1 MRIGI
6 LGGSFDPPHEGHIA
20 LAKTA
25 RDQLDLDEVVLV
37 PAFRNPLK
45 TRRSADARHRLRMT
59 QLAAEGEIGL
69 SVSNIEIS
77 RGGRSYAVET
87 LEELQYANPGDY
99 WFIVGSDALK
109 GIMAW
114 KDPMRIVRH
123 CRLAAVERR
132 GDSLDTVLASLPL
145 EIVAQV
151 DRITMPPK
159 AVSSTQVRDD
169 LRRGAS
175 VELWLKPEVSEYIKE
190 NDLYRD

>member
-20 LAKTA
+20 LAQAA
-25 RDQLDLDEVVLV
+25 REQLELDEVVLV

-59 QLAAEGEIGL
+59 ELAAEGEPGL

-87 LEELQYANPGDY
+87 VEELQYANPGDY
-99 WFIVGSDALK
+99 WFILGSDALK
-109 GIMAW
+109 GIMSW
-114 KDPMRIVRH
+114 KDPARLVRH
-123 CRLAAVERR
+123 ARLAVVERR
-132 GDSLDTVLASLPL
+132 GDALDSVLASLPM
-145 EIVAQV
+145 EIVAQA